1 MTRTTNDKIRV
12 MKQSELARANT
23 DFDRRM
29 SDLQQAANTGD
40 IRTTPVVF
48 GTITLTK
55 DPPK

>member
-1 MTRTTNDKIRV
+1 

-23 DFDRRM
+23 DVERRM
-29 SDLQQAANTGD
+29 SELQQAANTGD

-55 DPPK
+55 DTSK